1 MKGNRNMIKT
11 ILSILLI
18 GILLI
23 FGSCTKEK
31 TNITDYQY
39 MYDEM
44 VDVFCQR
51 FRKFCDLK

>member
-1 MKGNRNMIKT
+1 MIKT